1 MGRIV
6 VCIDCPHYQKGGYC
20 QKKRK
25 DVGGLQPAC
34 QEILDSLTEQQE
46 KDEMMDSIA
55 MTGRKAP
62 ETPEAKPKA
71 ETKTEAKP
79 KTKTC
84 PKCKRELPRS
94 AFAAKLEAKDGLQ
107 SWCMECT
114 KEAYRKRAEAR
125 RNGEPVS
132 SRRAKPTKVCKTC
145 GEDLPISAYYLKNGR
160 PASAHCIECRKK
172 IDAEKRA
179 ARKAKT
185 PKLPDPTE
193 KTAETRTK
201 PTPAPVID
209 KGLQTVKSARP
220 LADIDT
226 SVSLENVESRLL
238 VAELRIRGYSVTCQR
253 PITVIE
259 EL

>member
-6 VCIDCPHYQKGGYC
+6 VCIDCPNYQKGGYC
-20 QKKRK
+20 QKKHK
-25 DVGGLQPAC
+25 AVGGLQPAC

-46 KDEMMDSIA
+46 KDEIMDSIA

-132 SRRAKPTKVCKTC
+132 SREAKPTKVCKTC

-172 IDAEKRA
+172 IDAKKRA
-179 ARKAKT
+179 EKKAKA
-185 PKLPDPTE
+185 PAE
-193 KTAETRTK
+193 ETAPAKAE
-201 PTPAPVID
+201 PTPAPVLD
-209 KGLQTVKSARP
+209 KGLHTVKSVRP
-220 LADIDT
+220 EKPADTPDLGDIDA
-226 SVSLENVESRLL
+226 RLM
-238 VAELRIRGYSVTCQR
+238 VAELRLRGYKVECRR